1 MTFRLNGKADIPDP
15 QLVLAPRTPKTDQ
28 FGDDTLIETGFN
40 LYHYNC
46 RVCHGPLAI
55 SSGVLPD
62 LRWSAT
68 TADPSAWQTI
78 VLGGALAGNGM
89 VAFDNVLSEGDAEAI
104 RAYVVKQAHEGA
116 ALEAEAAALMAAD
129 TATM

>member
-1 MTFRLNGKADIPDP
+1 
-15 QLVLAPRTPKTDQ
+15 
-28 FGDDTLIETGFN
+28 
-40 LYHYNC
+40 
-46 RVCHGPLAI
+46 
-55 SSGVLPD
+55 
-62 LRWSAT
+62 
-68 TADPSAWQTI
+68 
-78 VLGGALAGNGM
+78 M

>member
-15 QLVLAPRTPKTDQ
+15 QLALPPRNPKTAQ
-28 FGDDTLIETGFN
+28 FGDDALIETGFN

-68 TADPSAWQTI
+68 TADPLAWQTI

-104 RAYVVKQAHEGA
+104 RAYIVKQAHEGA
-116 ALEAEAAALMAAD
+116 ALETEAAAL
-129 TATM
+129 TATDAATM